1 MHGRLV
7 EVARSVAPVLGSVEE
22 LEALLAGIVAR
33 AVAAWPGVRVDAE
46 RFVRAIAQRLPATG
60 PAAVAL
66 AALQTD
72 DLYLAC
78 GCADGDPAALAG
90 FEACYGPVIERS
102 IVAIGVSPDDRADL
116 GQIVRER
123 LLVSPATGEP
133 PRIVKYVAR
142 GSLAAWV
149 RVVATRETLR
159 VLPRA
164 RRAEREAAAGD
175 EQLAGLTASDDDPEV
190 GYLKRQYR
198 NEFKQAFHAAVAALG
213 ARQRLLLRQHA
224 LDGLSIDQLAALH
237 GVHRATAARQ
247 VQAARDAVLAGTR
260 RELMQRLRLSPREL
274 ASMMRLI
281 HSQLDLSL
289 PRVLRQSA

>member
-1 MHGRLV
+1 MPGTLV
-7 EVARSVAPVLGSVEE
+7 EVLRSIAPVLGPVEE
-22 LEALLAGIVAR
+22 LEPLLAGILAR
-33 AVAAWPGVRVDAE
+33 AIAAWPSVGIDPAH
-46 RFVRAIAQRLPATG
+46 FVRAIAERLPAAD
-60 PAAVAL
+60 PAAL

-78 GCADGDPAALAG
+78 GCVEGDPAALAA
-90 FEACYGPVIERS
+90 FEARHGPVIERS

-133 PRIVKYVAR
+133 PRIVKYLAR

-149 RVVATRETLR
+149 RVVATREALR

-164 RRAEREAAAGD
+164 QRSERHAAASD

-190 GYLKRQYR
+190 GYLKRHYR
-198 NEFKQAFHAAVAALG
+198 DEFKQAFHVAVAALD
-213 ARQRLLLRQHA
+213 ARERLLLRQHA

-247 VQAARDAVLAGTR
+247 VHSARDAVLAATR
-260 RELMQRLRLSPREL
+260 RELTRRLRLSPRAL
-274 ASMMRLI
+274 ASVMRLI

-289 PRVLRQSA
+289 PRVLCQSA